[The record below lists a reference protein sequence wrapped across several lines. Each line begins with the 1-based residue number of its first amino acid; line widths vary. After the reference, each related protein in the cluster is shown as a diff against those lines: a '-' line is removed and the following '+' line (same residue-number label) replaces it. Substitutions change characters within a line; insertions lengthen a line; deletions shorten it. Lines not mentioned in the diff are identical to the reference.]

1 MSMND
6 GSVFSRVT
14 TGTGTGTG
22 TSRVS
27 GSDHDDVAPRAA
39 EHINPV
45 VAKRE
50 QQAVARKKLCVMYIL
65 LLAVVAI
72 ATSTYLLI
80 SDEDQ
85 EDFQTQVKCQ
95 IC

>member
-1 MSMND
+1 MSIND
-6 GSVFSRVT
+6 GFIFSQVT
-14 TGTGTGTG
+14 AGKGIGTGTFQ
-22 TSRVS
+22 VS

-50 QQAVARKKLCVMYIL
+50 QQAVARKKLCVMFVL

-72 ATSTYLLI
+72 ATSTSLLI
-80 SDEDQ
+80 SDEEQ
-85 EDFQTQVKCQ
+85 EDFETQVKCQ

>member
-50 QQAVARKKLCVMYIL
+50 QQAVARKKLCVMYVL